1 MKLNEL
7 NNLITNL
14 ENRGEFSLLATYYNQ
29 RSHLIESL
37 AQKMK
42 ENISNLIRSEGL
54 SSLNPE
60 QFQIAQYLESKGE
73 LR

>member
-7 NNLITNL
+7 NNLILNL
-14 ENRGEFSLLATYYNQ
+14 ENRGEFYLLSTYYNQ
-29 RSHLIESL
+29 RSHLIANL

-42 ENISNLIRSEGL
+42 SDISKLISSEGL

-60 QFQIAQYLESKGE
+60 QFQIAQYLESRGE